1 MIKLSVVCRVSG
13 ANRTATFATKAAPK
27 PATKK
32 AETLPKRPRT
42 ALISC
47 KRNQF
52 NLFQHENSDAKFGTL
67 PLASKGW
74 LHQKS
79 KGDFFVL
86 NASVSGVELQ
96 QNLHRDGLLES
107 GNMELHPQ
115 LLENLRAELGI
126 KQLTLIQAKAMP
138 IVHDNR
144 HTLIAAETGCG
155 KTIAYLLPILNRLL
169 EKQPPER
176 KLNSPRTLILTPGR
190 ELAMQ
195 IANVAERLVQGT
207 DLKVKYLL
215 GGNTKQIMMS
225 PQFEEVDVLV
235 ATLGALSKLVTT
247 GIYRMEH
254 VRHLV
259 LDEADTLLDDTFTD
273 KLTYFLRRF
282 PFHLDQQS
290 NARTQLILASATMP
304 CNTKEV
310 LQNIVDVETIQEVV
324 SPLLHRLLPHV
335 TQKFLRLTK
344 ADRPATLLSL
354 VKQDLAKRRPLIV
367 FSNKSATSDY
377 VSIFLN
383 NSGVNCLNLNGDMLM
398 KIRLGRFEQFQNG
411 HCDVLSTTDVGS
423 RGLDTTRA
431 RHVINFDFPLHV
443 SDYIHRC
450 GRIGRV
456 GTPDNALVTNLI
468 SSRREIDVVQRIE
481 HAARTGG
488 LLPNVNANIRNIINK
503 QIIAAM
509 TAAGVPP
516 PVMGTTNGNQSQ
528 EEAF

>member
-282 PFHLDQQS
+282 P
-290 NARTQLILASATMP
+290 
-304 CNTKEV
+304 
-310 LQNIVDVETIQEVV
+310 V
-324 SPLLHRLLPHV
+324 S
-335 TQKFLRLTK
+335 
-344 ADRPATLLSL
+344 LS
-354 VKQDLAKRRPLIV
+354 Q
-367 FSNKSATSDY
+367 T
-377 VSIFLN
+377 
-383 NSGVNCLNLNGDMLM
+383 
-398 KIRLGRFEQFQNG
+398 
-411 HCDVLSTTDVGS
+411 
-423 RGLDTTRA
+423 
-431 RHVINFDFPLHV
+431 
-443 SDYIHRC
+443 
-450 GRIGRV
+450 
-456 GTPDNALVTNLI
+456 
-468 SSRREIDVVQRIE
+468 
-481 HAARTGG
+481 
-488 LLPNVNANIRNIINK
+488 
-503 QIIAAM
+503 
-509 TAAGVPP
+509 
-516 PVMGTTNGNQSQ
+516 
-528 EEAF
+528 

>member
-13 ANRTATFATKAAPK
+13 ASRTATFATKASPK
-27 PATKK
+27 LATKR
-32 AETLPKRPRT
+32 AETVPKKPRK

-52 NLFQHENSDAKFGTL
+52 NLLQHENSDAKFGTL

-79 KGDFFVL
+79 KGDYFIL
-86 NASVSGVELQ
+86 NASVSGDELQ
-96 QNLHRDGLLES
+96 QNQHSGGLLES

-115 LLENLRAELGI
+115 LLENLRTELAI

-138 IVHDNR
+138 IVHDNC

-169 EKQPPER
+169 GRQAPER

-225 PQFEEVDVLV
+225 PQFEKVDVLV

-273 KLTYFLRRF
+273 KLTYFLKRF
-282 PFHLDQQS
+282 PVRLSQS
-290 NARTQLILASATMP
+290 
-304 CNTKEV
+304 
-310 LQNIVDVETIQEVV
+310 
-324 SPLLHRLLPHV
+324 
-335 TQKFLRLTK
+335 LR
-344 ADRPATLLSL
+344 
-354 VKQDLAKRRPLIV
+354 
-367 FSNKSATSDY
+367 
-377 VSIFLN
+377 
-383 NSGVNCLNLNGDMLM
+383 G
-398 KIRLGRFEQFQNG
+398 
-411 HCDVLSTTDVGS
+411 
-423 RGLDTTRA
+423 
-431 RHVINFDFPLHV
+431 
-443 SDYIHRC
+443 
-450 GRIGRV
+450 
-456 GTPDNALVTNLI
+456 I
-468 SSRREIDVVQRIE
+468 S
-481 HAARTGG
+481 
-488 LLPNVNANIRNIINK
+488 
-503 QIIAAM
+503 
-509 TAAGVPP
+509 
-516 PVMGTTNGNQSQ
+516 
-528 EEAF
+528 